1 MNSQEDVY
9 CWRATFWHGMA
20 LNILAAIL
28 TVTWRIYLIIYI
40 FCSKLQNLI
49 KLSCE
54 IHSIPLTATL
64 PSSTRISEWKQC
76 YDFKINKIRSRVD
89 QWLKDVSNFGW
100 NAFFIWANVSLL
112 FFMLHML
119 VFVFFFFSL
128 PSQPEIVRHFPKNSI
143 LSSAKIV
150 TFAEIHIIND
160 TFEFGIQK

>member
-40 FCSKLQNLI
+40 FCSKLRNLI

-54 IHSIPLTATL
+54 IHSIPLAATL
-64 PSSTRISEWKQC
+64 PSSTRILDWKQR

-89 QWLKDVSNFGW
+89 QLSNIGW
-100 NAFFIWANVSLL
+100 NAFFIWANISLL
-112 FFMLHML
+112 YLCSTCLFSS
-119 VFVFFFFSL
+119 FSL
-128 PSQPEIVRHFPKNSI
+128 SLFHRNLKLFDIFRKILCYRTLKSWHSQRY
-143 LSSAKIV
+143 
-150 TFAEIHIIND
+150 T
-160 TFEFGIQK
+160 